1 MPDDAYQ
8 PEMIVL
14 GASLPASLRD
24 TFPGNSMG
32 ALLTL
37 NSADFIV
44 LIGVDGW
51 QPHEMNAIEKEK
63 ITLGLMRHHDCL
75 VLLTQVGTALMFDM
89 TYDARKVHPDDA
101 GIPPFEE
108 DKGYL
113 IRFVSFDT
121 LTGQVVN
128 LRAATVTPQFSKML
142 SLHVED
148 VQGRRDLPDY
158 NFDQAYAELLRAFPS
173 PAAMWEHCLIEEE
186 AGQKFHRAAPDES
199 VAGPKPR

>member
-1 MPDDAYQ
+1 MCDDAYQ
-8 PEMIVL
+8 PETIIL

-24 TFPGNSMG
+24 TFPGNGMG

-51 QPHEMNAIEKEK
+51 QPHEMNAIEQEK

-75 VLLTQVGTALMFDM
+75 VLLTQVGTSLMFDM

-108 DKGYL
+108 DQGYL
-113 IRFVSFDT
+113 IRFVSFDS

-128 LRAATVTPQFSKML
+128 LRATTVTPQFSKIL
-142 SLHVED
+142 ATHVED
-148 VQGRRDLPDY
+148 VQRRRDMPEY
-158 NFDQAYAELLRAFPS
+158 NFDRAHAELMRAFPS
-173 PAAMWEHCLIEEE
+173 PAGMWEHCLIEEVG
-186 AGQKFHRAAPDES
+186 GQKFRWGTEDES
-199 VAGPKPR
+199 PVGPCPR